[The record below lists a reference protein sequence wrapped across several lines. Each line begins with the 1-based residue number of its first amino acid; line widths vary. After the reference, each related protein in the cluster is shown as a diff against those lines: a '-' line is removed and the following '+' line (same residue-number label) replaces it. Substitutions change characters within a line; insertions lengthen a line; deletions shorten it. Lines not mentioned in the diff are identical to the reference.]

1 MHFKK
6 LTFILLF
13 SMISIAGISQRYG
26 NSGSDWKAL
35 IGGNYF
41 GGGNVHFIEGEISIK
56 NSPSYNLTFQRLL
69 PYGRAAGLSY
79 TFMPTELRFIPEDAY
94 TGDYQAGQANMNIH
108 FLNGVGTQYF
118 SDGQVAPFFEAGMGV
133 ALYSFTGD
141 NIGSR
146 TQFLMN
152 FGLGAEISVTEQVG
166 IKLKGGAKLPLF
178 SRGSGVYCGIG
189 TATGIGCGLSLN
201 SSVLVAHWELGGA
214 VTYNF

>member
-6 LTFILLF
+6 LSFILLF
-13 SMISIAGISQRYG
+13 SIISIAGFSQRYG
-26 NSGSDWKAL
+26 NSDSDWKAL

-41 GGGNVHFIEGEISIK
+41 WGGNVHFVEGEISIK
-56 NSPSYNLTFQRLL
+56 NAPSYNLTFQRQL
-69 PYGRAAGLSY
+69 PYARAAGLSY
-79 TFMPTELRFIPEDAY
+79 TLIATELSFVPEEVY
-94 TGDYQAGQANMNIH
+94 TGDYEAGQADMNIH
-108 FLNGVGTQYF
+108 FINGVGTQYF
-118 SDGQVAPFFEAGMGV
+118 GDGDVAPFFEAGMGV
-133 ALYSFTGD
+133 ALYSFTEG

-178 SRGSGVYCGIG
+178 SSGTGVYCGIG
-189 TATGIGCGLSLN
+189 TSTGLGCGLSLN